1 MVCIK
6 FNSISQPKLT
16 VFQLLRFVSH
26 YIHNRLLTGCA
37 LGCVLVTTPAMA
49 EYQPPA
55 DQKPPSS
62 YTQSAGPRGGCE
74 VHEEV
79 GLTAL
84 APQNHIG
91 QTTSSHPTF
100 AWFIPDSK
108 SLPLEF
114 ALYKYT
120 PIGDVQPI
128 YKTRLKTAP
137 GIMQLS
143 LPKNYPGLVLGRY
156 IWQVAMLC
164 NPNHP
169 SSDLVAKAEIERV
182 EMLPTL
188 AKQLTQTRDRVAKV
202 KLYAQAGLWYDAL
215 AESLQ
220 ETSLKSE
227 VANLLENLARLESP
241 ETTDVSDRQSKYL
254 RQIVRTQEM
263 GSW

>member
-6 FNSISQPKLT
+6 FSFSLRPKLT
-16 VFQLLRFVSH
+16 VSQLFRLASH
-26 YIHNRLLTGCA
+26 IHSHLLTGCA

-49 EYQPPA
+49 EYQPPT

-74 VHEEV
+74 VAEEA

-84 APQNHIG
+84 APQNHVG
-91 QTTSSHPTF
+91 QTTLSHPTF
-100 AWFIPDSK
+100 AWFVPDSN

-120 PIGDVQPI
+120 PTGNVQLA
-128 YKTRLKTAP
+128 YKTRLRTTL
-137 GIMQLS
+137 GIMKLS

-169 SSDLVAKAEIERV
+169 SSDMVAKAEIERV
-182 EMLPTL
+182 EMLPIL
-188 AKQLTQTRDRVAKV
+188 AKKLPQTRDRAAKV
-202 KLYAQAGLWYDAL
+202 ELYAQAGLWYDAL
-215 AESLQ
+215 AEALW
-220 ETSLKSE
+220 EASLKSE
-227 VANLLENLARLESP
+227 AASLLEDLARLESP
-241 ETTDVSDRQSKYL
+241 ETTAATNQQGKYL
-254 RQIVRTQEM
+254 RQIARTQVM
-263 GSW
+263 GNW